1 MRGLAASG
9 VMERHFSYPRVT
21 EYTLMRDTHAHIGE
35 PGPDREMRCPC
46 CSLRMFSSRA
56 PDLVEAGFCCPRCQ
70 TTVLLVPT
78 LPE

>member
-1 MRGLAASG
+1 MAH
-9 VMERHFSYPRVT
+9 HFSYPLVT
-21 EYTLMRDTHAHIGE
+21 EYRLMRDMQAHVTGH
-35 PGPDREMRCPC
+35 GPDREMRCPC

-56 PDLVEAGFCCPRCQ
+56 PDLVEAGFLCPRCQ